1 MVKRVGPAVCCVTLL
16 AAFSATAE
24 DREISFDVYG
34 DWRAIVT
41 EVQGGQETWR
51 VCRAVTG
58 GDGYPVLEINA
69 RQYDAGP
76 PDFYPHVTLHEHA
89 PRGYDTLMKDGD
101 SVTFGFDD
109 GDSYPATAT
118 AGFDE
123 EGFRTAQAS
132 PAQQA
137 MLYVLQGM
145 RRAGQLDITAPGG
158 VAYTASLRGFT
169 AAYGKI
175 AEACEFSTMG
185 VITPLAEGLSEGG
198 YASGDSGDDG
208 TLLFEEHGAWRIQA
222 EEFDNGGGAMVR
234 ECFASVPADTTR
246 RISFGVNSLELA
258 PPDSYP
264 PVTLSEAVPETV
276 TPMAKPG
283 AVIQFAFDTGFVA
296 PGEVMTDVVQE
307 GARFVD
313 LVVKPGYRDI
323 VLREMRRGAQLWVFV
338 DNQVIYQ
345 TSLDGFSASYA
356 DMARVCE
363 FTTKGI
369 LD

>member
-1 MVKRVGPAVCCVTLL
+1 MIKWVGAALCCVTFV
-16 AAFSATAE
+16 AAFGAMAE
-24 DREISFDVYG
+24 DREVSYDNYG

-41 EVQGGQETWR
+41 QVQGGEETWR
-51 VCRAVTG
+51 VCRAITG
-58 GDGYPVLEINA
+58 GDGNPTLEVYA

-76 PDFYPHVTLHEHA
+76 PDLYPQVTLHEHA
-89 PRGYDTLMKDGD
+89 PRGYNTLLKDGD
-101 SVTFGFDD
+101 GVTFLFDD
-109 GDSYPATAT
+109 GDSYPAVAT

-123 EGFRTAQAS
+123 EGFRAAQAS
-132 PAQQA
+132 PDQQA

-145 RRAGQLDITAPGG
+145 RRAGQLDVTAPGG
-158 VAYTASLRGFT
+158 VAYSASLRGFT

-175 AEACEFSTMG
+175 AEACQFSTMG
-185 VITPLAEGLSEGG
+185 VITPLADQQSENGD
-198 YASGDSGDDG
+198 ASGDSGDDG
-208 TLLFEEHGAWRIQA
+208 TLLFEQHGVWRIQA

-234 ECFASVPADTTR
+234 ECFASVAADMTR
-246 RISFGVNSLELA
+246 RLSFGVNSLELA

-264 PVTLSEAVPETV
+264 PLTLSEAVPETV
-276 TPMAKPG
+276 TPMAKSG
-283 AVIQFAFDTGFVA
+283 AFVQFAFDTGFVA

-307 GARFVD
+307 GTHFVD

-323 VLREMRRGAQLWVFV
+323 VLREMRRGANLWVYA

-345 TSLDGFSASYA
+345 TTLDGFSASYA

-363 FTTKGI
+363 FTTKGV